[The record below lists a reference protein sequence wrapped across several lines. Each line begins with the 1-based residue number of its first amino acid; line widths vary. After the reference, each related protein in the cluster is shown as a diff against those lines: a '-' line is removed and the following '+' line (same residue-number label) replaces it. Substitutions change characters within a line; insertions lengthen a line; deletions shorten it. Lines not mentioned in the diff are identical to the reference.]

1 MKSLVM
7 HGLSHPN
14 ACGRFLD
21 QGMHPCPPLWKADS
35 ALNHWGSPSWTCV
48 NLQVQ
53 LVLRSGITF
62 CVGTRLSKSG
72 RQWELR
78 QRYLRGDLHLWSR
91 RKLED

>member
-21 QGMHPCPPLWKADS
+21 QGLHPCPPLWQADS

-78 QRYLRGDLHLWSR
+78 QGYLRWDLHLWSR
-91 RKLED
+91 RKIED

>member
-21 QGMHPCPPLWKADS
+21 QGLHPCPPLWKADS

-78 QRYLRGDLHLWSR
+78 QGYLRGDLHL
-91 RKLED
+91 